1 MQVGKKAAAS
11 SHGDLESQ
19 FSAIVATLQN
29 DLARL
34 SESIERFREAYQRK
48 AEVAR
53 ADNDPAALEQLR
65 ETFRRLRQLELVEK
79 HIGSSVS
86 YLYDTG
92 ERLEEGDAAR
102 DFAARILDGL
112 EAERQRLYR
121 DVHDGPAQVLTN
133 GIFEIEFFE
142 RVAERAPADVRAALM
157 AELANLKLQFR
168 ESLEDVRGVILDL
181 RPPALAQLGLAEAM
195 RAYGAEFQFRHGLAL
210 QTDLRVGPTGLT
222 PQQELAI
229 YRVFQEAL
237 HNVRKHSRAQ
247 TVRVGWDRVG
257 GQWTLTVSDDGVG
270 FDPARA
276 SRQTKSVGLLT
287 MRERAQV
294 IGATLDVKTNAG
306 QGTSVVLTLPAAA

>member
-1 MQVGKKAAAS
+1 MQVGKKASAS
-11 SHGDLESQ
+11 SHADLESQ
-19 FSAIVATLQN
+19 FVAIVASLQN
-29 DLARL
+29 DLAQL
-34 SESIERFREAYQRK
+34 SESIGRFRDAYQRK
-48 AEVAR
+48 AEASQ
-53 ADNDPAALEQLR
+53 ADSDSTTLDQLR
-65 ETFRRLRQLELVEK
+65 ESLRRLRQLELVEK
-79 HIGSSVS
+79 HIGASVS

-92 ERLEEGDAAR
+92 QPLEQHDEVR

-142 RVAERAPADVRAALM
+142 RVAERAPADVRAPLM
-157 AELANLKLQFR
+157 AELANLKMQFR

-270 FDPARA
+270 FDLARVR
-276 SRQTKSVGLLT
+276 RQTKSVGLLT
-287 MRERAQV
+287 MRERAEV
-294 IGATLDVKTNAG
+294 IGATLDVRSNSGA
-306 QGTSVVLTLPAAA
+306 GTSVILTLPAAA